1 MTWKRDNQ
9 VNQSVL
15 MLFGVFGEEARE
27 AVVRALDEVPGVKEV
42 YVNMYRAEA
51 MVMHDGRC
59 TASGLAAAV
68 NAVGVRR
75 RGGQGAFTAQ
85 AMPSATTAPHTPPA
99 PLPVSNPRSQP

>member
-1 MTWKRDNQ
+1 
-9 VNQSVL
+9 
-15 MLFGVFGEEARE
+15 MLFGVSSEEARE
-27 AVVRALDEVPGVKEV
+27 AVARSLDEVPGVKEV

-85 AMPSATTAPHTPPA
+85 AMPSATTAPPTLPA

>member
-1 MTWKRDNQ
+1 

-15 MLFGVFGEEARE
+15 VLFGVFDEEARE
-27 AVVRALDEVPGVKEV
+27 AVIGALDEVPGVKEV

-59 TASGLAAAV
+59 TASDLAAAV
-68 NAVGVRR
+68 NAIGVGR

-85 AMPSATTAPHTPPA
+85 AMPSATTAPHTPPT